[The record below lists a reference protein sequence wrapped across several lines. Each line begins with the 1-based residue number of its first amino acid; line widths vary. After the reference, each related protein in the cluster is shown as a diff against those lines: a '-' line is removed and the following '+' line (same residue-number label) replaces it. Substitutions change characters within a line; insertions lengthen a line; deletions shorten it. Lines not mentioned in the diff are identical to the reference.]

1 MGLKGRDI
9 PIQARIFAVVD
20 VFDALTSKRSYR
32 KKSSPDD
39 ALKYLREQADI
50 LFDPDIVEALARLP
64 YKQFIEGEKT
74 IA

>member
-39 ALKYLREQADI
+39 TLKYLREQADI

-74 IA
+74 IV